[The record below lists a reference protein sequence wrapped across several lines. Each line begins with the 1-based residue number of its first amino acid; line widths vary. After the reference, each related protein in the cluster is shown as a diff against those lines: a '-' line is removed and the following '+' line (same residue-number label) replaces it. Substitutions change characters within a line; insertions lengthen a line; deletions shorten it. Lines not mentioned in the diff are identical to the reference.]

1 MRRTQMNNNA
11 PIGIFD
17 SGVGGLTV
25 AREIISLL
33 PEEPIIYVGD
43 DGRFPYGPRPKE
55 EIQEF
60 ACQISDFLINQG
72 VKMIVVACNTV
83 SSQALD
89 LLVSRYS
96 VPVLG
101 VIEDT
106 ASYAAPLSRKKRVGV
121 LATPGTVYSNAYP
134 EAFSR
139 IDPTIK
145 VVQVASQAL
154 VNLIENGSGGENG
167 VKEFASRVISPFRE
181 TGVDVLILGCT
192 HYPYL
197 TKLMT
202 ELLSDQA
209 QIVDPAVAVSIRVRK
224 ELLERKLSAS
234 GGNAERTFYTTGNP
248 ALFLKV
254 GSQIYPGLKSVRELK
269 LEGNEKIRR

>member
-1 MRRTQMNNNA
+1 MTNNA

-33 PEEPIIYVGD
+33 PKEPIIYVGD
-43 DGRFPYGPRPKE
+43 DGRFPYGPRPSE
-55 EIQEF
+55 EIRTF
-60 ACQISDFLINQG
+60 ACQISDYLHAQG

-89 LLVSRYS
+89 LLVSCY
-96 VPVLG
+96 PIPILG

-106 ASYAAPLSRKKRVGV
+106 ASFTAPLSKKGRIGV
-121 LATPGTVYSNAYP
+121 LATPGTVHSNAYP
-134 EAFSR
+134 KAFSR
-139 IDPTIK
+139 IDPQIK

-154 VNLIENGSGGENG
+154 VNLIENGSGAESGI
-167 VKEFASRVISPFRE
+167 KEFASKVISPFKE

-197 TKLMT
+197 TRLMT
-202 ELLSDQA
+202 ELISDQA
-209 QIVDPAVAVSIRVRK
+209 LIIDPAVAVSLRVKK
-224 ELLERKLSAS
+224 ELEERGMKAE
-234 GGNAERTFYTTGNP
+234 GEKPERTFYTTGDP
-248 ALFLKV
+248 SLFLKV
-254 GSQIYPGLKSVRELK
+254 GRQIYSGLKEVRELK
-269 LEGNEKIRR
+269 L